1 MRWMY
6 FMITKKAR
14 GERKIMEQEFDR
26 KGQEERER
34 VKEGKSESKG
44 EIRF

>member
-1 MRWMY
+1 
-6 FMITKKAR
+6 MITKKVR

-26 KGQEERER
+26 QGQEKRKR
-34 VKEGKSESKG
+34 VKKGKSESKG

>member
-1 MRWMY
+1 
-6 FMITKKAR
+6 MITKKAR
-14 GERKIMEQEFDR
+14 DERKIMKQKFDR

-44 EIRF
+44 EI